1 MRRQRPPA
9 GGRRERPAGDASP
22 EGNWIDPEEAGCRL
36 AVTVTAASDLAPLLA
51 LEAVAAILVEVGD
64 AAAARAQVAAAHDSG
79 RAALVVDRLD
89 LVRPLGADGVHL
101 NRPGEVAAARRLL
114 DRGELIGAACGHSR
128 HDAMVAGE
136 DGADYVLFGIPG
148 AVPADGPGDD
158 ADDGSPGL
166 AGLVAWWSEVAVLPV
181 MAAGKITA
189 DDARRLAR
197 AGADFILP
205 TIDGDVP
212 GLEALAR
219 ALAAA
224 QR

>member
-1 MRRQRPPA
+1 VRRQR
-9 GGRRERPAGDASP
+9 RPAEAAPD
-22 EGNWIDPEEAGCRL
+22 GNWIEPEEAGCRL
-36 AVTVTAASDLAPLLA
+36 ALTVTARSDLGPLLA
-51 LEAVAAILVEVGD
+51 FEAVAAILVEVGD
-64 AAAARAQVAAAHDSG
+64 EVVARAQVAEAHRTG
-79 RAALVVDRLD
+79 RAALLVDRLD

-101 NRPGEVAAARRLL
+101 NRPAEVAAARQLL

-148 AVPADGPGDD
+148 AAPAEGQGDD
-158 ADDGSPGL
+158 AEDGASGL

-181 MAAGKITA
+181 MAAGRFTA
-189 DDARRLAR
+189 DDVGRLAR
-197 AGADFILP
+197 AGADFLLP
-205 TIDGDVP
+205 TIDGEVA